1 MVSSSWLTKQRKA
14 SLVNLAEEAG
24 LEMYEQQPLIATIS
38 HWYLSSDEAWLK
50 PELVDALDEYLQ
62 LNETRLSGN
71 EAFDAFYQPRSSRT
85 PHKIRDNSDDGEVKS
100 VVRGRGRRATTSK
113 IKSEPE

>member
-38 HWYLSSDEAWLK
+38 H
-50 PELVDALDEYLQ
+50 
-62 LNETRLSGN
+62 
-71 EAFDAFYQPRSSRT
+71 
-85 PHKIRDNSDDGEVKS
+85 
-100 VVRGRGRRATTSK
+100 
-113 IKSEPE
+113 